1 MSQKMGVFILKS
13 STGDAQAAKLLP
25 MVDVAVTLVMHEGQ
39 ILLGYNEKWGAFTLP
54 STKRRS
60 WEDPNA
66 AKESVREEDWEDAAV
81 RAAAEWVGRTL
92 TVKPEYIGEVPEFQQ
107 SDRDG
112 KWKRYR
118 MRAYHVEV
126 ADTSMTTSQRCT
138 EWLTIEE
145 VLDKAR
151 RPISPTARHVVAE
164 LNLLGVL

>member
-25 MVDVAVTLVMHEGQ
+25 MVDVAVTLVMHGDL

-54 STKRRS
+54 STKRRT

-66 AKESVREEDWEDAAV
+66 AKEAAREEDWEDAAV

-92 TVKPEYIGEVPEFQQ
+92 TAKPEYIGEVPEFQQ

-118 MRAYHVEV
+118 MRAFHVEV
-126 ADTSMTTSQRCT
+126 EDTSLTTSHRCT
-138 EWLTIEE
+138 EWLTVAQI
-145 VLDKAR
+145 LDKTR

-164 LNLLGVL
+164 LNQSGVL